1 MSNKNF
7 IQKPFIYPFNESVY
21 AQYTIRTNKRNILK
35 EFLKKHNISSTIYYP
50 KIASEYT
57 YYKKKCKFNEL
68 KNASKISKEVLS
80 LPIGDYQSLKELDIF
95 VM

>member
-1 MSNKNF
+1 MKV
-7 IQKPFIYPFNESVY
+7 VY

-80 LPIGDYQSLKELDIF
+80 LPIGDYQSLKETRYICDVIF
-95 VM
+95 SFFTKYKR